1 MASIPRSNAAF
12 YIDKTSSKICKENGI
27 YFSFSERKVGRSHL
41 YWIGSGMIVF
51 VSLLILWQVTQFQGD
66 IRFSAAL
73 LPLFR
78 INLYFVPFMAL
89 IVSSMLVLQEK
100 SKRTLFVLLSSHF
113 SPLRFL
119 LEKSISIQLILFSV
133 ILNSY
138 FIVLLISRFFLQADF
153 LPFLAFLLSILAL
166 SAVFAQIGICVG
178 VIMNHKMA
186 AFAVCLLIWASFLY
200 VYDLVLIYLIPAI
213 GTDELFLFSLFYFFS
228 PVHAIEYFLSVQ
240 LGFYPLDRNSAIFN
254 QVLFRS
260 PRLVLAANFL
270 FWAGVSI
277 IISHL
282 VLKRKGIRE

>member
-1 MASIPRSNAAF
+1 MSLLLK
-12 YIDKTSSKICKENGI
+12 DWKEV
-27 YFSFSERKVGRSHL
+27 YRSHL
-41 YWIGSGMIVF
+41 YWIGSGMIAF
-51 VSLLILWQVTQFQGD
+51 VSLLILWQVTHLQGD

-73 LPLFR
+73 MPLFR

-100 SKRTLFVLLSSHF
+100 SQRTLFVLLSSHF

-119 LEKSISIQLILFSV
+119 LEKSISIHLILFSM
-133 ILNSY
+133 ILSSY
-138 FIVLLISRFFLQADF
+138 FLVLLISRLFLQADF

-178 VIMNHKMA
+178 VAMNHKMA
-186 AFAVCLLIWASFLY
+186 AFAVCLLIWAGFLY
-200 VYDLVLIYLIPAI
+200 VYDLVLIYVIPGI
-213 GTDELFLFSLFYFFS
+213 GTDELFFFSLFYFFS